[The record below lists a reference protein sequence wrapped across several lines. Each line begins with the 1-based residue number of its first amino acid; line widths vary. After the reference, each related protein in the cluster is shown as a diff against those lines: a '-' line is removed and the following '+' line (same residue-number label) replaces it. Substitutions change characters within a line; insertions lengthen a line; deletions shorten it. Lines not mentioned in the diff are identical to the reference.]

1 MCQVSPITYHIS
13 HDTNRQTDIATYRL
27 NWHWGI
33 FSEKNKKRKKE
44 KHTQVIPL
52 TLFTYIAITIE
63 PIMQFHNRVA
73 NISSN
78 SRVKR
83 SSLCDK
89 PSLQI
94 NLVAIMAMGRV
105 YEYMA
110 ERLTIW
116 GQYTNIKYTVYS
128 IQYTVYSI
136 QYTVYSIQYT
146 V

>member
-1 MCQVSPITYHIS
+1 
-13 HDTNRQTDIATYRL
+13 
-27 NWHWGI
+27 
-33 FSEKNKKRKKE
+33 
-44 KHTQVIPL
+44 
-52 TLFTYIAITIE
+52 
-63 PIMQFHNRVA
+63 MQFHNRVA

-83 SSLCDK
+83 SSMCDK

-146 V
+146 VYSIQYTVYSIQYTVYSVQLTV